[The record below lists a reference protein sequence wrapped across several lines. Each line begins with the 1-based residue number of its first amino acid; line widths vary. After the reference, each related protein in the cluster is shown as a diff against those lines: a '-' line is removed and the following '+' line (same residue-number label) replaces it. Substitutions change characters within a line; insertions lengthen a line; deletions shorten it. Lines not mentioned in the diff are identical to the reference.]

1 MHRVPPIPPAADRL
15 NNIVQDKRE
24 RFVRDSVGLVPKLDA
39 GIPERLSV
47 FLPTMPADQIRD
59 KEKLE
64 LDQGVVGS
72 KSASMYT
79 EARA

>member
-47 FLPTMPADQIRD
+47 FLPTMPADQI
-59 KEKLE
+59 
-64 LDQGVVGS
+64 
-72 KSASMYT
+72 
-79 EARA
+79 

>member
-24 RFVRDSVGLVPKLDA
+24 RFVRGSVGLVPKLDA

-47 FLPTMPADQIRD
+47 FLPTMPADQI
-59 KEKLE
+59 
-64 LDQGVVGS
+64 
-72 KSASMYT
+72 
-79 EARA
+79 